1 MSFKKSPEIPQIWL
15 VIGSQRESLH
25 YHAEVVSCIQIS
37 FVTKFYSFVWA
48 RIAWLIFTTTACHSV
63 DRTTWLLIVYTEPP
77 PRTFLVYKC
86 LDLVRI
92 SFVLQHY
99 VPPIF
104 IFFLSLQKK
113 KKPTKTKPFN
123 VQNTNKKKQTL
134 NRASYFPMRN
144 TINGSGAT
152 GYNRI

>member
-1 MSFKKSPEIPQIWL
+1 MFRDFPNLISDRQPKGKVYIIMLKQYPVFK
-15 VIGSQRESLH
+15 
-25 YHAEVVSCIQIS
+25 IS
-37 FVTKFYSFVWA
+37 FVTKFLQFRLSTYNMISF
-48 RIAWLIFTTTACHSV
+48 FTTTACHSV

-86 LDLVRI
+86 LNLVRI

-99 VPPIF
+99 VPPTF

-113 KKPTKTKPFN
+113 KNFQCSKN
-123 VQNTNKKKQTL
+123 KKQTL

-144 TINGSGAT
+144 TIQWF
-152 GYNRI
+152 RCHWM